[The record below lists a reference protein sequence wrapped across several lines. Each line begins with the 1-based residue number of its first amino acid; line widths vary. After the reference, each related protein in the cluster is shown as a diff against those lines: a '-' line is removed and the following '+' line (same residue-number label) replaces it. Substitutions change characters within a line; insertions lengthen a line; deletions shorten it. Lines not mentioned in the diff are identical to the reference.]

1 MIHCSGALIYSLKT
15 ERFLFLLRNG
25 NKNDWG
31 LVGGGVEDGETSWEG
46 LQREIRE
53 EIGEREIIKTLPLE
67 TFVSN
72 DGGFNY
78 HTYMCLIEEEFVPIL
93 NDEHVGYAWVDW
105 DKWPKPLHRGLR
117 NTLQSRINKTKIE
130 TVMSLAGT
138 ILV

>member
-25 NKNDWG
+25 NKNEWG
-31 LVGGGVEDGETSWEG
+31 LVGGGVEDGETTWEG

>member
-72 DGGFNY
+72 DEGFNY

-117 NTLQSRINKTKIE
+117 NTLQSKINKTKIE
-130 TVMSLAGT
+130 TVMSLVSD
-138 ILV
+138 LLD